1 MDSISLTTLAAVVG
15 IMGFLYTYIKDRVDM
30 GRAFGKL
37 EQRVEALNKLL
48 RDGRVLMF
56 QKGSKLLYKL
66 GRPQDAKWVWQQLRA
81 PAASAAALATP
92 AE

>member
-37 EQRVEALNKLL
+37 EQRVETLEQSH
-48 RDGRVLMF
+48 RVLEQLVNTLTETRIAVSRLE
-56 QKGSKLLYKL
+56 QKVDSISKHLEK
-66 GRPQDAKWVWQQLRA
+66 GN
-81 PAASAAALATP
+81 S
-92 AE
+92 